1 MVLTRAG
8 VTGSNT
14 RYFTGLNSTGCSSCS
29 RTFCTPFCSSNAR
42 CRRHPTYVGSNVI
55 VEETGVILISK
66 IDI

>member
-14 RYFTGLNSTGCSSCS
+14 GFTGLNSTGGSSCS
-29 RTFCTPFCSSNAR
+29 RTCSNAR

>member
-14 RYFTGLNSTGCSSCS
+14 GFTGLNSTGCSSCS
-29 RTFCTPFCSSNAR
+29 RRSVGRCSNAR